1 MKFFATLVFSFIVI
15 PLSAQYTRTN
25 YYEIFFGPGMFVAFT
40 DIGNYNTGSG
50 ADLGLRYRFDSH
62 FSFRA
67 NLVSGYLSGTDEG
80 SKNDSRGITYHTL
93 FIEPTAQIEFFLFRE
108 KRRFDRRGNL
118 VLKPFI
124 NPYAF
129 AGIGGNYFYPSIK
142 SGNPDIILPDDYSR
156 FAPVISGGGGL
167 IFTINKKWSCGV
179 EMGGRFILTD
189 YLDGYTSDA
198 SASRDM
204 YYFANINLIYRFIS
218 VPIKYR

>member
-1 MKFFATLVFSFIVI
+1 MKFFTTLVLSLMVI

-40 DIGNYNTGSG
+40 DIGTYNTGFG

-62 FSFRA
+62 FSLRA

-80 SKNDSRGITYHTL
+80 SKNDSRGIIYQTL
-93 FIEPTAQIEFFLFRE
+93 LIEPTAQIEFFLFRE
-108 KRRFDRRGNL
+108 RRGFDRRGHL
-118 VLKPFI
+118 VLKPVI

-129 AGIGGNYFYPSIK
+129 AGAGGIYYYPSVEG
-142 SGNPDIILPDDYSR
+142 GNPDMITDDYSK
-156 FAPVISGGGGL
+156 FAPVFNGGGGL
-167 IFTINKKWSCGV
+167 IFTINKKWSCGI

-198 SASRDM
+198 STSRDM
-204 YYFANINLIYRFIS
+204 FYCATVNINYRFIP
-218 VPIKYR
+218 VPIRNR